1 MTRLLLALIL
11 LMLSCTPATK
21 PENTQSETTGPIV
34 SFTFDDCPRSVYAQ
48 GFRVLQPHNIRCT
61 VYITTSYVDQPGW
74 ITLCELREL
83 RAAGW
88 EIGAHTMNHPHLS
101 RLSELMI
108 HREFQ
113 AANQQLRAWGFEPRS
128 MATPY
133 LDTSPEI
140 QAIIPLYYQSN
151 RNGTH
156 GDHREAINPYDLEL
170 LDSLTHD
177 VPLLKAWLDH
187 LKANDRWG
195 IFLGHYVDERGITAS
210 ELLEVAL
217 YARSIG
223 VAILTVS
230 EALEQRLAIRR
241 PRRSEGGEKT
251 PPGPSQGSEP

>member
-1 MTRLLLALIL
+1 
-11 LMLSCTPATK
+11 
-21 PENTQSETTGPIV
+21 
-34 SFTFDDCPRSVYAQ
+34 
-48 GFRVLQPHNIRCT
+48 LQPYDVRCT
-61 VYITTSYVDQPGW
+61 VYITTGYVDQPGW
-74 ITLCELREL
+74 IRLCELREL
-83 RAAGW
+83 HTAGW

-101 RLSELMI
+101 RLSDFMI
-108 HREFQ
+108 HREFWG
-113 AANQQLRAWGFEPRS
+113 AKQQLQAWGFEPKS

-151 RNGTH
+151 RNGRH
-156 GDHREAINPYDLEL
+156 GDGQLPINVYDLEL

-187 LKANDRWG
+187 LEINDRWG

-210 ELLEVAL
+210 ELLELAL

-223 VAILTVS
+223 VAILPVS
-230 EALEQRLAIRR
+230 EALERLSVIRR
-241 PRRSEGGEKT
+241 PWRSKGGANM